1 MSTNLQFLRG
11 TQANLNKI
19 ESAIDGAFY
28 LTTDTNRL
36 YVGQGTALV
45 ELNKSVTTV
54 NTFDSLP
61 KTNIEEGQFYY
72 VSNINVL
79 CVYKGGKWVQ
89 INPDTKLD
97 SVTTTVTDIAAT
109 EADTFDKK
117 VSITHTFNQT
127 SSDEN
132 DAQPTNT
139 DSFETKNLK
148 VEKIGDNV
156 IRFTGDTYEMNV
168 PSKQNTVTDGTITS
182 YNKEAEITLKR
193 NVAADGSAVEDTV
206 KIVGDKGVSSIV
218 SDANSQTITI
228 TPTTIETM
236 SNGCKDGTISI
247 GIKETEGGGEFT
259 TSFAPKFKYG
269 KTEKEVKFDENYAID
284 FDVYTIAEVD
294 SITKDLEDSLKAGIR
309 ANNAMTYKG
318 TVTSVSNDAPSLPLE
333 TKVSNGDLYM
343 LALTEAD
350 TSSPNAVYK
359 SGDFFIASGTEDDEG
374 YITGEITWNYIPAGN
389 DTYVTAY
396 KDNAYQIVDGQ
407 NSNNV
412 IGSVKIVG
420 DDDIVVSSTS
430 TDTPSGSGKNV
441 VYTVT
446 HGTQEKT
453 NHAKQTSKAQDTATS
468 ALNAPTKTTNITTVD
483 NLVVD
488 DNGHVT
494 AWDVQ
499 TVTLIDTH
507 NAIDSD
513 KSLLTVTPGADDKSA
528 DLTTG
533 LTMTDGDA
541 VTYTHKLKTES
552 TNLEIAGN
560 NSDKSIELKLVWG
573 TFNIE

>member
-11 TQANLNKI
+11 LQADLNKI
-19 ESAIDGAFY
+19 TSAQDGAFY

-36 YVGQGTALV
+36 YVGQGTELV
-45 ELNKSVTTV
+45 ELNKSVITV
-54 NTFDSLP
+54 NSFSNLP
-61 KTNIEEGQFYY
+61 SSNIEEGQFYY
-72 VSNINVL
+72 VSDINVL

-89 INPDTKLD
+89 INPDTKLN
-97 SVTTTVTDIAAT
+97 SVTTSISEANPAAGS
-109 EADTFDKK
+109 AFDKK
-117 VSITHTFNQT
+117 INVTHTFNQT
-127 SSDEN
+127 TAAGNDNIEN
-132 DAQPTNT
+132 PTNT

-148 VEKIGDNV
+148 VEKVSENT
-156 IRFTGDTYEMNV
+156 IRFTGDTYEVNV
-168 PSKQNTVTDGTITS
+168 PDKKNTVSDEGKITK
-182 YNKEAEITLKR
+182 YNKEAAITLKR
-193 NVAADGSAVEDTV
+193 NVAADGTSIEDTV
-206 KIVGDKGVSSIV
+206 KIVGSKGISSIV
-218 SDANSQTITI
+218 SDEETQTITI

-259 TSFAPKFKYG
+259 TSFTPKFKYG
-269 KTEKEVKFDENYAID
+269 QTEKEVKFDEDYTID
-284 FDVYTIAEVD
+284 FDVYTIEEID

-318 TVTSVSNDAPSLPLE
+318 TVTSVSNDAPSLPAD

-420 DDDIVVSSTS
+420 DSDIVVSSTS

-441 VYTVT
+441 VYTIT

-453 NHAKQTSKAQDTATS
+453 NHENPTSKQQDPATN
-468 ALNAPTKTTNITTVD
+468 ALKAPTKTTNITTVD

-499 TVTLIDTH
+499 TVALIDTH

-513 KSLLTVTPGADDKSA
+513 KSLLTIAPGAGDKSA

-552 TNLEIAGN
+552 SNLEIAGN
-560 NSDKSIELKLVWG
+560 NSDKSVEFKLVWG
-573 TFNIE
+573 TF

>member
-54 NTFDSLP
+54 STFDSLP

-117 VSITHTFNQT
+117 VSITHTFVQT

-148 VEKIGDNV
+148 VEKTGDNV

-206 KIVGDKGVSSIV
+206 KIVGSKGISSIV
-218 SDANSQTITI
+218 SDKDTQTITI
-228 TPTTIETM
+228 TPTTIDSM
-236 SNGCKDGTISI
+236 SNSCSTDGQITI
-247 GIKETEGGGEFT
+247 GVQETEGGKNTT
-259 TSFAPKFKYG
+259 TSFTPKFKYG
-269 KTEKEVKFDENYAID
+269 KTEQEVKFDNNYTVD
-284 FDVYTIAEVD
+284 FDVYTTSEVD
-294 SITKDLEDSLKAGIR
+294 KIASDLETELKDGIR
-309 ANNAMTYKG
+309 ANNAMIYKG
-318 TVTSVSNDAPSLPLE
+318 ITEDLDGHAPVLAQG

-343 LALTEAD
+343 LSLTESKTVSAD
-350 TSSPNAVYK
+350 GKTITYK
-359 SGDFFIASGTEDDEG
+359 SGDFFIASGDENAEG
-374 YITGEITWNYIPAGN
+374 YIEDITWNYIPAGN
-389 DTYVTAY
+389 DTYVT
-396 KDNAYQIVDGQ
+396 KFIDNEYRIIDGQ
-407 NSNNV
+407 NSNNI
-412 IGSVKIVG
+412 IGSVKVAG
-420 DDDIVVSSTS
+420 DDDIIVTPSYTN
-430 TDTPSGSGKNV
+430 TPSGGVNV

-446 HGTQEKT
+446 HGAQET
-453 NHAKQTSKAQDTATS
+453 DNHNNETEKKQDAASKITD
-468 ALNAPTKTTNITTVD
+468 PVKTTTITTVD
-483 NLVVD
+483 NLTVD

-494 AWDVQ
+494 GWDAQ
-499 TVTLIDTH
+499 TVELVDSHNRIDGNNSILTITP
-507 NAIDSD
+507 AEDS
-513 KSLLTVTPGADDKSA
+513 KSTS
-528 DLTTG
+528 LTTQVS
-533 LTMTDGDA
+533 MTDGDS
-541 VTYTHKLKTES
+541 VTYTNTIKTTAS
-552 TNLEIAGN
+552 NLEIVGN
-560 NSDKSIELKLVWG
+560 NTNKSVELKLVWG
-573 TFNIE
+573 TF